1 MKLIHAEFTNFRL
14 LRNVILDFSAEDE
27 KRLTVIRAEN
37 ESGKTTI
44 LTGIQW
50 GLYGNNALPGG
61 SRQEYRLHPIDWDL
75 ADGERVPV
83 TVEVDFEIKSTRAT
97 RTEGLIETKKLYRI
111 IRSTYDTQ
119 RGDNWEPGPT
129 SVQLFELT
137 DTGSIPIE
145 PPEAVINEEIPADLR
160 EIFFTDGDRTLSFIE
175 ADVSQSTKQTRVRK
189 AIQSLLGLDLI
200 EDAMGRV
207 RRAGLDTNKEIKGN
221 SAQDE
226 LDSTAAR
233 YTQLLDAADKL
244 RAQIEDADQQFTT
257 FDERHALINKKIEDT
272 LIQGNQ
278 EELQQELSRT
288 TRQIEQVNTQQEEA
302 ATRHFALFR
311 EMTLARDLTAP
322 LLDKAFAILNEL
334 RDEGKIPNST
344 IPVLEERLQA
354 PFCICGESLQEK
366 DNDSAR
372 RKGHIAHLI
381 EESRQADALQGAI
394 TDLYFG
400 SMTLQL
406 NQETPTSS
414 WWAQA
419 LEVINQRDR
428 LERIRGDLG
437 QALRAIEAKISQIP
451 DNDIQGLRE
460 TRKQYAEQ
468 RDRYNSARSRYR
480 ADLRNVEDDIEL
492 TKRRRD
498 QLLRMQDRGLR
509 IMADLEVAQDVET
522 VLRRTY
528 ERLTTDELEKV
539 SERMNEIFLRMIGAD
554 PELGAT
560 IQEAQIAP
568 SFEITVYGPNAR
580 PLNPDRDLNG
590 ASRRALTLA
599 FILGLTR
606 VSEVEA
612 PNVIDTP
619 LGMMSGYVKRSVLT
633 TAVEESSQLILFLTR
648 SEIMECED
656 ILDSKAGAVITLT
669 NPAHYPIML
678 ENKPEVD
685 ERTILTCKC
694 THRQDCDQCR
704 RRPSERIAEALSGV
718 QS

>member
-111 IRSTYDTQ
+111 IRSTYDTL

>member
-14 LRNVILDFSAEDE
+14 LRDLILDFSLDED
-27 KRLTVIRAEN
+27 KKLTVIRAEN

-50 GLYGNNALPGG
+50 GLYGNSALPGG

-75 ADGERVPV
+75 SDGERVPI
-83 TVEVDFEIKSTRAT
+83 TVEIDFEVQSTRQS
-97 RTEGLIETKKLYRI
+97 RSEGPIDTKKLYRI
-111 IRSTYDTQ
+111 IRSTYDTLQ
-119 RGDNWEPGPT
+119 GENWQPGPT

-137 DTGSIPIE
+137 DTGSVPID
-145 PPEAVINEEIPADLR
+145 PPDAVINEEVPADLR
-160 EIFFTDGDRTLSFIE
+160 EVFFTDGDRTLSFIE

-200 EDAMGRV
+200 EDARAKV
-207 RRAGLDTNKEIKGN
+207 RRTGLDINKEIKGN

-226 LDSTAAR
+226 LDTTAAH
-233 YTQLLDAADKL
+233 YTQMLDDAEKL
-244 RAQIEDADQQFTT
+244 RGQIEDADQQFAN

-272 LIQGNQ
+272 LIQGNR

-288 TRQIEQVNTQQEEA
+288 TRQIAQMNAQQDDA
-302 ATRHFALFR
+302 ATRHFDLFR
-311 EMTLARDLTAP
+311 DMTLARDLTAP

-344 IPVLEERLQA
+344 IPVLEERLQTS
-354 PFCICGESLQEK
+354 FCICGESLQEH
-366 DNDSAR
+366 DDDAVR
-372 RKGHIAHLI
+372 RRAHIAHLI

-400 SMTLQL
+400 SMILQVS
-406 NQETPTSS
+406 QERPNSS
-414 WWAQA
+414 WWSQA
-419 LEVINQRDR
+419 LDVINQRDR
-428 LERIRGDLG
+428 LQRVRRELG
-437 QALRAIEAKISQIP
+437 EALRATEAKIGQIP

-468 RDRYNSARSRYR
+468 RDRFNSARSRYR
-480 ADLRNVEDDIEL
+480 ADLRNVEGEIEL

-498 QLLRMQDRGLR
+498 QLLRMQDRGQR

-560 IQEAQIAP
+560 IQEAQVDP
-568 SFEITVYGPNAR
+568 SFEITVFGPNAR

-599 FILGLTR
+599 FILALTR

-619 LGMMSGYVKRSVLT
+619 LG
-633 TAVEESSQLILFLTR
+633 
-648 SEIMECED
+648 
-656 ILDSKAGAVITLT
+656 
-669 NPAHYPIML
+669 
-678 ENKPEVD
+678 
-685 ERTILTCKC
+685 
-694 THRQDCDQCR
+694 
-704 RRPSERIAEALSGV
+704 
-718 QS
+718 